1 MFTGVAEGPMRTRGG
16 RGRHGGDFARGKRNY
31 PAAVRMHHDARR
43 TRTMSALFRPCRL
56 SPGGA
61 DAAGASVAE
70 GAAGP
75 PYAAEAEPDV
85 GADWGHSARTR
96 AWGPVLRTA
105 PCTLGVGTQATCI
118 CSTCPWKDKAPAVAG
133 SKSSTSTASPAPLPA
148 AALPPPATEDV
159 SRVCRVR
166 TPSSRVVNAGPVR
179 VRGAVD
185 ARGRTTE
192 LGSSSNSCSL
202 DDSGNWGPHGP
213 PPLALSSDPNHEIL
227 KKSRRMRD
235 GVPGRGGTGRTPPT
249 IPRTQGEK
257 TSPFVSKSRA
267 RTRTD
272 QELVIR
278 RRHASPTSKKKC
290 GGPTCPTFAC
300 PLSCTHSC

>member
-1 MFTGVAEGPMRTRGG
+1 LIMGVAEGPMRTRGG
-16 RGRHGGDFARGKRNY
+16 RGKHGGDFARGKRNY

-61 DAAGASVAE
+61 DAAGASVGE
-70 GAAGP
+70 GARAAGLP
-75 PYAAEAEPDV
+75 FAAEAEPEV

-96 AWGPVLRTA
+96 AWGQVLRTA
-105 PCTLGVGTQATCI
+105 PCTLGVDTQATCI

-133 SKSSTSTASPAPLPA
+133 SKSSTSTASPASLPA

-166 TPSSRVVNAGPVR
+166 NPSSRVVNAGPVR

-185 ARGRTTE
+185 ARDRTPE

-213 PPLALSSDPNHEIL
+213 PPLALPNDPNHEIMN
-227 KKSRRMRD
+227 KRSRMRD
-235 GVPGRGGTGRTPPT
+235 GVPGRGTGLTPPT
-249 IPRTQGEK
+249 IPRAQGEK
-257 TSPFVSKSRA
+257 TLPFVSKSRT

-278 RRHASPTSKKKC
+278 RRHARKNVGVP
-290 GGPTCPTFAC
+290 PVPPLP
-300 PLSCTHSC
+300 PLSCTCSC

>member
-1 MFTGVAEGPMRTRGG
+1 MRTRGG
-16 RGRHGGDFARGKRNY
+16 RGRLGGDFVRRKRNY

-43 TRTMSALFRPCRL
+43 TRKMSALFRPCRL

-70 GAAGP
+70 GAAGLP
-75 PYAAEAEPDV
+75 FAAEAEPDV

-96 AWGPVLRTA
+96 AWGQVLRTA
-105 PCTLGVGTQATCI
+105 PCTLGVATQATCI

-133 SKSSTSTASPAPLPA
+133 SKSSTSTASPAPRPA
-148 AALPPPATEDV
+148 AALPPPTTEDV

-166 TPSSRVVNAGPVR
+166 NPSSRVVNAGPVR

-202 DDSGNWGPHGP
+202 DDSGNWDPHGP
-213 PPLALSSDPNHEIL
+213 VPLALPSDPNHEVMT
-227 KKSRRMRD
+227 KRSRMRD
-235 GVPGRGGTGRTPPT
+235 GVPGRLGTGLTPPT
-249 IPRTQGEK
+249 IPRAQGEK
-257 TSPFVSKSRA
+257 RRPFGSISRT

-278 RRHASPTSKKKC
+278 RRHASPTSKKMW
-290 GGPTCPTFAC
+290 GPTCPPFPAPFLAPAPADAHRCAT
-300 PLSCTHSC
+300 